1 MDLKEHVR
9 TVMDF
14 PKKGINFFDITT
26 ILKDGPAF
34 SYSIDAFYDKY
45 KNLKI
50 DKVVAA
56 ESRGFIMGAPLA
68 YKLNAGFVPVR
79 KPGKL
84 PAETLRESYSLEYG
98 TNSIEIHKDAIEK
111 GEKIL
116 IHDDLLATGG
126 TVKALL
132 NLVNQL
138 GGEVV
143 GISFLIELSF
153 LNGRKLLE
161 GYDVFSL
168 LCYDSE

>member
-1 MDLKEHVR
+1 MDLKTHIR

-26 ILKDGPAF
+26 LLKDKDAF
-34 SYSIDAFYDKY
+34 SYSVDAFYEKY
-45 KNLKI
+45 KGIKI

-56 ESRGFIMGAPLA
+56 ESRGFIIGAPLA
-68 YKLNAGFVPVR
+68 YKLNAGFIPVR

-84 PAETLRESYSLEYG
+84 PADTISESYSLEYG
-98 TNSIEIHKDAIEK
+98 TNTIEIHRDAIKK

-116 IHDDLLATGG
+116 VHDDLLATGG

-132 NLVNQL
+132 NLVEQL

-143 GISFLIELSF
+143 GVSFLVELSF
-153 LNGRKLLE
+153 LNGRKLLD

-168 LCYDSE
+168 LTYDSE